1 LTNGPFTLAEARKQ
15 GMTWD
20 QLQGASWRRLGHG
33 LYAWAGI
40 AEDPMLRLAA
50 ARRRLPGGAVFGGRT
65 AAWLHGLEA
74 SLADPIEVVAPPDG
88 RVQTRAGLAVR
99 PDALRSNDIVIRKGM
114 PTTSITR
121 TLTDLSSRLPLVEV
135 VLLVEAGL
143 RGRRLKRSAVP
154 ARIVELA
161 DPRAE
166 SPMETRLRLLLVLAG
181 LPTPELQR
189 ELHDE
194 AGHFVGRA
202 DLYYP
207 RNRLVIEYDGSVH
220 RDSLADDDR
229 RQNRLVGAGFRLLR
243 FTARDVM
250 RTPDRLVSQVRSAI
264 ARDPAAH

>member
-1 LTNGPFTLAEARKQ
+1 MK
-15 GMTWD
+15 
-20 QLQGASWRRLGHG
+20 
-33 LYAWAGI
+33 
-40 AEDPMLRLAA
+40 
-50 ARRRLPGGAVFGGRT
+50 
-65 AAWLHGLEA
+65 
-74 SLADPIEVVAPPDG
+74 
-88 RVQTRAGLAVR
+88 
-99 PDALRSNDIVIRKGM
+99 
-114 PTTSITR
+114 
-121 TLTDLSSRLPLVEV
+121 
-135 VLLVEAGL
+135 
-143 RGRRLKRSAVP
+143 
-154 ARIVELA
+154 
-161 DPRAE
+161 
-166 SPMETRLRLLLVLAG
+166 TRLRLLLVLDC

-194 AGHFVGRA
+194 AVHFVGRA